1 MYQVSMELKLATQ
14 YGSILN
20 IIKIFNELNVEVNQ
34 VSLKNLPDGVSVV
47 LIESAFINPARIA
60 FLLNSLKKYDDS
72 VQVLKKRIF

>member
-1 MYQVSMELKLATQ
+1 MYQVSIELKLTTQ
-14 YGSILN
+14 YGNIMN

-47 LIESAFINPARIA
+47 SLESAFINPARIA